1 MPKSQSDEKREER
14 KKRREARSR
23 NPSQG
28 TDKNRKAVKP
38 RKGKFREWVDALVFA
53 VVVMLIVRTLFF
65 DLFRI
70 PTPSMEKS
78 LMVGDYLFVSKLH
91 YGTRTPMTLGIPFTS
106 VYLKGLKFPF
116 FRFPGFSEVQRGDAV
131 VFNWPADNVSAIDR
145 RMHYIKRIMGL
156 PGEALEVRDKVVY
169 IDGVPKDMTSGMQQ
183 SWTVHKTDPRAQL
196 SPSALEDLG
205 VTEIV
210 QNQGSAVVLIVATEA
225 AVDVIRSWSW
235 VERVEPAIAPPND
248 RYNQLMYPSGRGY
261 TPDNY
266 GPVWIPKEGETV
278 QITDE
283 NWPLIRTAI
292 TRYEGHTAERTGP
305 GEFTIDGLAAET
317 YRFEQNYYFAMGD
330 NRDNS
335 EDSRFWGFVPMDH
348 VVGKAILVYFSW
360 DSDAKLP
367 RFKRLFSL
375 IR

>member
-1 MPKSQSDEKREER
+1 
-14 KKRREARSR
+14 
-23 NPSQG
+23 
-28 TDKNRKAVKP
+28 
-38 RKGKFREWVDALVFA
+38 
-53 VVVMLIVRTLFF
+53 MLIVRTLFF

-116 FRFPGFSEVQRGDAV
+116 FRFPGFSEVHRGDAV

-156 PGEALEVRDKVVY
+156 PGEELEVRDKVVY
-169 IDGVPKDMTSGMQQ
+169 IDGVPQDMTSGMQQ

-210 QNQGSAVVLIVATEA
+210 QNQGSAIVLIVATEA
-225 AVDVIRSWSW
+225 AVDVIRSWLW

-305 GEFTIDGLAAET
+305 GVFTIDGLPAET

-360 DSDAKLP
+360 DAEARLP